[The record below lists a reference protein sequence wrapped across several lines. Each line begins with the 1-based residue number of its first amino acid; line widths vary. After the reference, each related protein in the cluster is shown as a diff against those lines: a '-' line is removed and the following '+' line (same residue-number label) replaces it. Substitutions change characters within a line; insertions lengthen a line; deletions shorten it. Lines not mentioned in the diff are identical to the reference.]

1 MTAELTLVSS
11 HPMQSTMDMPSKT
24 HATKEAWLAAAYETL
39 TQKGVDAVKIMPLAK
54 RLGMTRTGFYWHFK
68 DRGALLEEM
77 IRAWEKKNTGNL
89 VAQTNAY
96 AETITEAMLNLFDC
110 WLDETLFDAR
120 LDLAVRNWARNN
132 ADLQVR
138 LDKADAARAKAITAM
153 FKRFEYSE
161 TQAEVRA
168 MSIIYTQIGYISMQ
182 IDEDWGARIARMP
195 DYIEVFTGYR
205 PTASEID
212 RFEARHTAG

>member
-1 MTAELTLVSS
+1 
-11 HPMQSTMDMPSKT
+11 MDMPSTT

-39 TQKGVDAVKIMPLAK
+39 TQNGVDAVKIMPLAE

-68 DRGALLEEM
+68 DRNALLEAM
-77 IRAWEKKNTGNL
+77 ILAWEEKNTGNL

-96 AETITEAMLNLFDC
+96 AETITEAMFNLFDC

-120 LDLAVRNWARNN
+120 LDLAIRNWARND

-138 LDKADAARAKAITAM
+138 LEKADAARAKAIAAM
-153 FKRFEYSE
+153 FERFGYSE

-182 IDEDWGARIARMP
+182 ISEDWQGRIARMP
-195 DYIEVFTGYR
+195 DYIEVFTGIR
-205 PTASEID
+205 PTPSEIQ
-212 RFEARHTAG
+212 RFKARHAAEWANA

>member
-1 MTAELTLVSS
+1 
-11 HPMQSTMDMPSKT
+11 MDMPSTT

-39 TQKGVDAVKIMPLAK
+39 TQNGVDAVKIMPLAE

-68 DRGALLEEM
+68 DRNALLEAM
-77 IRAWEKKNTGNL
+77 ILAWEEKNTGNL
-89 VAQTNAY
+89 VAQTKAY
-96 AETITEAMLNLFDC
+96 AETITEAMFNLFDC

-120 LDLAVRNWARNN
+120 LDLAIRNWARND

-138 LDKADAARAKAITAM
+138 LEKADAARAKAIATM
-153 FKRFEYSE
+153 FERFGYSE

-182 IDEDWGARIARMP
+182 ISEDWQGRIARMP
-195 DYIEVFTGYR
+195 DYIEVFTGVR
-205 PTASEID
+205 PTPSEVQ
-212 RFEARHTAG
+212 RFKARHAAEWANA

>member
-1 MTAELTLVSS
+1 
-11 HPMQSTMDMPSKT
+11 MQAAMDMPSKT

-89 VAQTNAY
+89 VAQTDAY
-96 AETITEAMLNLFDC
+96 AETITEAMFNLFDC

-138 LDKADAARAKAITAM
+138 LDKADAARARAITAM
-153 FKRFEYSE
+153 FKRFGYSE

-212 RFEARHTAG
+212 RFKARHTAE

>member
-1 MTAELTLVSS
+1 
-11 HPMQSTMDMPSKT
+11 MDMPSTT

-39 TQKGVDAVKIMPLAK
+39 TQNGVDAVKIMPLAE

-68 DRGALLEEM
+68 DRNALLEAM
-77 IRAWEKKNTGNL
+77 ILAWEEKNTGNL
-89 VAQTNAY
+89 VAQTKAY
-96 AETITEAMLNLFDC
+96 AETITEAMFNLFDC

-120 LDLAVRNWARNN
+120 LDLAIRNWARND

-138 LDKADAARAKAITAM
+138 LEKADAARAKAIAAM
-153 FKRFEYSE
+153 FERFGYSE

-182 IDEDWGARIARMP
+182 ISEDWQGRIARMP
-195 DYIEVFTGYR
+195 DYIEVFTGVR
-205 PTASEID
+205 PTPSEIQ
-212 RFEARHTAG
+212 RFKARHAAEWANA

>member
-1 MTAELTLVSS
+1 
-11 HPMQSTMDMPSKT
+11 MDMPSTT

-39 TQKGVDAVKIMPLAK
+39 TQNGVDAVKIMPLAE

-68 DRGALLEEM
+68 DRNALLEAM
-77 IRAWEKKNTGNL
+77 ILAWEEKNTGNL

-96 AETITEAMLNLFDC
+96 AETITEAMFNLFDC

-120 LDLAVRNWARNN
+120 LDLAIRNWARND

-138 LDKADAARAKAITAM
+138 LEKADAARAKAIAAM
-153 FKRFEYSE
+153 FERFGYSK

-182 IDEDWGARIARMP
+182 ISEDWQGRIARMP
-195 DYIEVFTGYR
+195 DYIEVFTGIR
-205 PTASEID
+205 PTPSEIQ
-212 RFEARHTAG
+212 RFKARHAAEWANA